1 VLVNARG
8 GRYGHVWSITLTTI
22 RPLSQARCSW
32 SSLSLGFAADEWDVV
47 CAGAV
52 DIVGEVVDEEE
63 SPWPYRH
70 EA

>member
-1 VLVNARG
+1 VLVYGRG
-8 GRYGHVWSITLTTI
+8 GRYGHIRSVTLTTA

-32 SSLSLGFAADEWDVV
+32 SPLSLGFAADERDMI

-52 DIVGEVVDEEE
+52 DVVGEVVDEEE
-63 SPWPYRH
+63 SPWPYCD